1 MNKKL
6 FWSIIVL
13 IHIVFFAKQLF
24 FKHSIIKDGIEY
36 LFAAENLINHQTL
49 YSWDLKDNYEL
60 KWLTKR
66 PFLYPSILAF
76 FKLLSFGNIHLFVFL
91 ILLVQNLIS
100 IFCIHL
106 AIKTLE
112 KLHVKIKLK
121 WALIFILITPAQF
134 IYANLI
140 MTEIWLQCCLI
151 CLVYIHF
158 NNQFQ
163 TSKKVLLLGLCI
175 VAAMSLKPVMAP
187 FAFIFPLYYLIIKQ
201 KKLIPLLFLPLFF
214 YFGSNYIN
222 LKRTG
227 YYHYS
232 SISTINLLQYNTYL
246 TIMNKH
252 GIDYADS
259 IVDKITYDSKQLNSY
274 KEEQE
279 YRQMECKKIIK
290 DNLGLYAYLHLKGML
305 VSFIDPGRFDIT
317 QFFNLKHN
325 EILMYETNTGNKFEK
340 LKKIFLSPIGLV
352 LILLILANVFKAIF
366 YLKYLFSSPL
376 FNNQKIALILIPAYI
391 ITLTGIIGTSR
402 FLIPLFPIL
411 FIIFLISNQKKA

>member
-1 MNKKL
+1 MNKNT
-6 FWSIIVL
+6 FWAIVIL
-13 IHIVFFAKQLF
+13 VHSVFFVKQVF
-24 FKHSIIKDGIEY
+24 FEHSIIKDGIEY
-36 LFAAENLINHQTL
+36 LFAADNLVKNHTL
-49 YSWDLKDNYEL
+49 YAWDLNDQYNV

-76 FKLLSFGNIHLFVFL
+76 FKLLSFNQPSLFVFL
-91 ILLVQNLIS
+91 TLLIQNAIS
-100 IFCIHL
+100 LLCLLL
-106 AIKTLE
+106 AFKTLSNLNY
-112 KLHVKIKLK
+112 KLNYNL
-121 WALIFILITPAQF
+121 ALLFIIITPAQA

-140 MTEIWLQCCLI
+140 MTEIWLQYCLI
-151 CLVYIHF
+151 SMLYIHF
-158 NNQFQ
+158 NPQY
-163 TSKKVLLLGLCI
+163 SAVKKLTLLGLCI
-175 VAAMSLKPVMAP
+175 IAAMALKPVMAP
-187 FAFIFPLYYLIIKQ
+187 FAFIFPLYYLFIKQ
-201 KKLIPLLFLPLFF
+201 KKLIPLLFLPLLF

-227 YYHYS
+227 YFHYS

-252 GIDYADS
+252 GIVYADS
-259 IVDKITYDSKQLNSY
+259 VVDKITDDSKQLNSY
-274 KEEQE
+274 KEEQA
-279 YRQMECKKIIK
+279 YRQKECKKIIT

-340 LKKIFLSPIGLV
+340 LKKIFLSPIGSV
-352 LILLILANVFKAIF
+352 LILLILANIFKAIF

-376 FNNQKIALILIPAYI
+376 FNIQKIALIILPAYI

-411 FIIFLISNQKKA
+411 LIIFLISTKKKT

>member
-1 MNKKL
+1 
-6 FWSIIVL
+6 
-13 IHIVFFAKQLF
+13 
-24 FKHSIIKDGIEY
+24 
-36 LFAAENLINHQTL
+36 
-49 YSWDLKDNYEL
+49 
-60 KWLTKR
+60 
-66 PFLYPSILAF
+66 
-76 FKLLSFGNIHLFVFL
+76 
-91 ILLVQNLIS
+91 
-100 IFCIHL
+100 
-106 AIKTLE
+106 
-112 KLHVKIKLK
+112 
-121 WALIFILITPAQF
+121 
-134 IYANLI
+134 
-140 MTEIWLQCCLI
+140 
-151 CLVYIHF
+151 
-158 NNQFQ
+158 
-163 TSKKVLLLGLCI
+163 
-175 VAAMSLKPVMAP
+175 
-187 FAFIFPLYYLIIKQ
+187 
-201 KKLIPLLFLPLFF
+201 
-214 YFGSNYIN
+214 
-222 LKRTG
+222 
-227 YYHYS
+227 
-232 SISTINLLQYNTYL
+232 
-246 TIMNKH
+246 MNKH